1 MVIKMKIK
9 ILALTA
15 ALALVITAAGCGQ
28 KDTGTDGGEVEQNVQ
43 DVSDNYAE
51 GASENVD
58 MKKVDGTEASA
69 QSSDSDSATLEESE
83 VAIKDAKVV
92 DADGKKVIIVS
103 YKFTNNSANAESFTS
118 MMSSDAFQ
126 DGMAINHSVIN
137 TEIEGFD
144 SDSTAERIDPGK
156 TITVQEAYTLAN
168 ETSPVEVR
176 VSEFHSESGA
186 SVTKT
191 FNLQ

>member
-1 MVIKMKIK
+1 MIKMKIK

-28 KDTGTDGGEVEQNVQ
+28 KDNNKTDGGKTGQNVQ

-51 GASENVD
+51 GASDNVD
-58 MKKVDGTEASA
+58 MKKVDGADASA
-69 QSSDSDSATLEESE
+69 ENADNDSATLEESAVTIE
-83 VAIKDAKVV
+83 DAKVV

-103 YKFTNNSANAESFTS
+103 YKFTNKSDNAESFTS
-118 MMSSDAFQ
+118 IMKSDAFQ
-126 DGMAINHSVIN
+126 DGMSISHSLIN

-144 SDSTAERIDPGK
+144 SNSTAERIDPGK

-176 VSEFHSESGA
+176 VAEFHSESGV

>member
-1 MVIKMKIK
+1 MIKMKIK
-9 ILALTA
+9 LLALTA

-28 KDTGTDGGEVEQNVQ
+28 KDNKTDGGKNEQNVQ

-58 MKKVDGTEASA
+58 MKKVDGTDASA
-69 QSSDSDSATLEESE
+69 QNSDNDSATLEESAVSIE
-83 VAIKDAKVV
+83 DAKVV

-103 YKFTNNSANAESFTS
+103 YKFTNKSDNAESFTS
-118 MMSSDAFQ
+118 IMKSDAFQ
-126 DGMAINHSVIN
+126 DGMSISHSLINS
-137 TEIEGFD
+137 EIEGFD
-144 SDSTAERIDPGK
+144 SNSTAERIDPGK

-176 VSEFHSESGA
+176 VSEFHSESGV

>member
-1 MVIKMKIK
+1 MKIK

-15 ALALVITAAGCGQ
+15 AMALVITAAGCGQ
-28 KDTGTDGGEVEQNVQ
+28 KDNDKADGGNTTKTEQAVQ

-51 GASENVD
+51 GASDNVD
-58 MKKVDGTEASA
+58 MKKVDGADASA
-69 QSSDSDSATLEESE
+69 ENSDNASATLEESKVSIE
-83 VAIKDAKVV
+83 DAKVV

-103 YKFTNNSANAESFTS
+103 YKFTNNSDNAESFTS
-118 MMSSDAFQ
+118 IMKSDAFQ
-126 DGMAINHSVIN
+126 DGMSISHSLIN
-137 TEIEGFD
+137 TNIKGFD
-144 SDSTAERIDPGK
+144 SNSTAERIDPGK

-176 VSEFHSESGA
+176 VTEFHSESGV

>member
-1 MVIKMKIK
+1 MIKMKIK
-9 ILALTA
+9 LLALTA

-28 KDTGTDGGEVEQNVQ
+28 KDNKTDGGESGQNIG

-51 GASENVD
+51 GASDNVD
-58 MKKVDGTEASA
+58 MKKVDGTDASA
-69 QSSDSDSATLEESE
+69 ENSDNDSATLEESA
-83 VAIKDAKVV
+83 VTIKDAKVV

-103 YKFTNNSANAESFTS
+103 YKFTNKSDNAESFTS
-118 MMSSDAFQ
+118 LMKSDAFQ
-126 DGMAINHSVIN
+126 DGMSISHSLIN

-144 SDSTAERIDPGK
+144 SNSTAERIEPGK

-176 VSEFHSESGA
+176 VAEFHSESGV